1 MVQAAVA
8 RSRAPVEAIR
18 PDLAQDLAR
27 FAATINPALLPEGVS
42 RAVRSNLLD
51 TLGCA
56 LAGSSAKAIPEV
68 AGLVREWAGAP
79 QADMWVFG
87 GRFPA
92 HHAAWVNGSMAHAR
106 DYDDTHDAAVLHAG
120 VSAVPAALA
129 AAQLRGGISG
139 AELVAAVAAGLELT
153 CRLGVATQIGVIESG
168 FIYTSLLGYF
178 GATAAAGR
186 ALGLHPEQMLSALGI
201 VYSSVA
207 GNHQVTRD
215 ASLMKRVQP
224 GLAAQAAVVAAQ
236 LAQRGIKGPHNVFE
250 GLDGFFRVYLNGR
263 FDRDTVRRGLG
274 EEFELLNL
282 SYKPYPCCRY
292 NHTAIDATLQARAEA
307 MRPAEEVE
315 SIRVGVTKQCYEAV
329 CTPEA
334 VRWSPRTIVEAQF
347 SIPYTVASA
356 WIDGEVGLRH
366 LTDEGLERSDV
377 LALTK
382 RVHPYVDAEIER
394 RWGRNISPAE
404 LTVRFRDGSVVTA
417 RVDYPR
423 GHPRNPMTPADFAA
437 KVRDCAAFAAVPI
450 SAGQVEA
457 LIGAVDGIGSAPDL
471 AALHASLT
479 EGPAS

>member
-8 RSRAPVEAIR
+8 RSRDPADAAQ
-18 PDLAQDLAR
+18 PDLAADLAR
-27 FAATINPALLPEGVS
+27 FAATIDPALLPEAVS
-42 RAVRSNLLD
+42 RAVRSNVLD

-56 LAGSSAKAIPEV
+56 LAGSSANAIPEL
-68 AGLVREWAGAP
+68 ASLVREWAGAP

-129 AAQLRGGISG
+129 AAQLRGGVSG
-139 AELVAAVAAGLELT
+139 PELVAAVAAGLEVI
-153 CRLGVATQIGVIESG
+153 CRLGVATQIGIIESG

-178 GATAAAGR
+178 GATASAGR
-186 ALGLHPEQMLSALGI
+186 ALGLDPEQMWSAFGI

-236 LAQRGIKGPHNVFE
+236 LAQRGIQGPHNVFE

-263 FDRDTVRRGLG
+263 CDAEIVRRDLG
-274 EEFELLNL
+274 KDFELLNL

-292 NHTAIDATLQARAEA
+292 NHTAIDAALLARAEA
-307 MRPAEEVE
+307 MRPADEVE
-315 SIRVGVTKQCYEAV
+315 SMRVGVTRQCYEAV

-347 SIPYTVASA
+347 SIPYTVAAA

-366 LTDEGLERSDV
+366 LTDEGLQRADV
-377 LALTK
+377 LALAK
-382 RVHPYVDAEIER
+382 RVHPYVDPEIER
-394 RWGRNISPAE
+394 RWGRNISPAQ
-404 LTVRFRDGSVVTA
+404 LTVRFRDGRVGTA

-437 KVRDCAAFAAVPI
+437 KVRDCAGFAAVPV
-450 SAGQVEA
+450 SAAQ
-457 LIGAVDGIGSAPDL
+457 VDGLIAAVGQIASAPDL
-471 AALHASLT
+471 APLLASLGRGVT
-479 EGPAS
+479 P